1 MSSENLIIVPW
12 DFSQV
17 AEYALQHALKIAKLT
32 DGQIQL
38 LHVVKKAREE
48 AEAESKLN
56 AIADDVQA
64 KSGIR
69 PSVLVREG
77 SIFKV
82 ISDVAN
88 EFDATLLV
96 MGTHGMKGMQKFTGS
111 WALKV
116 IAGSKAPFIVVQAPP
131 EDDEPYNQIVFPVN
145 FRLEDKEKL
154 KWANYLAHFFKTK
167 LHVVYQEVTDIDLK
181 QKIVSNLRFAKRY
194 FDERKI
200 EYEIVALRGE
210 DSLAEETIEYSKEIN
225 AGMIMVMTTK
235 HISFQDYVLGADEQI
250 IIANK
255 YQIPVMSVNPRED
268 LRKAVKFA

>member
-1 MSSENLIIVPW
+1 MSSENTIIVPW

-17 AEYALQHALKIAKLT
+17 AEYALQHAIKIAKLT
-32 DGQIQL
+32 DGEIHL
-38 LHVVKKAREE
+38 LHVVKKDKEE
-48 AEAESKLN
+48 VSAISKLN
-56 AIADDVQA
+56 AIADEVHG
-64 KSGIR
+64 KYGIR
-69 PSVLVREG
+69 PSIVVREG

-82 ISDVAN
+82 ISDTAN
-88 EFDATLLV
+88 DLEATLLV

-116 IAGSKAPFIVVQAPP
+116 IAGTRAPFIVVQAPP
-131 EDDEPYNQIVFPVN
+131 EGEQFEQIVFPIN

-154 KWANYLAHFFKTK
+154 KWANYMAHYFKTK
-167 LHVVYQEVTDIDLK
+167 LHVVYQEVNDMDLK
-181 QKIVSNLRFAKRY
+181 QKIVANLRFAKRY

-200 EYEIVALRGE
+200 EYEIVSLRGE

-225 AGMIMVMTTK
+225 AGLIMVMTTK

-255 YQIPVMSVNPRED
+255 YAIPVMSVNPRD
-268 LRKAVKFA
+268 DIRKSGNFA